1 MIESSKKSVFLCD
14 NEKFNKTSLHRLCNI
29 DDIDIAVFNES
40 FEGLNT
46 KSKILS

>member
-1 MIESSKKSVFLCD
+1 MIKSAKKTVFLCD
-14 NEKFNKTSLHRLCNI
+14 NEKFNNRSLYKLCNI

-46 KSKILS
+46 KSKIL